1 MKLGPDIARVASLV
15 GDPARANML
24 EALMDGRALT
34 ATELASAAGIG
45 ASTASAHLAKLQDAG
60 LITTKKQGRHHYFSL
75 ADEDVAGLLESLM
88 SLADNL
94 GHKRLR
100 TGPKEPAL
108 REARVCYNHLAGD
121 MGVALYDSLLKR
133 KYLRFEGQ
141 DLVLTKKGRDFAA
154 NFGIDLTELARPGRP
169 LCQTCLDWSARRY
182 HLAGS
187 FGRALLARMEELK
200 WLRREKDSRVL
211 IVAPSAKAKFEGLLK
226 S

>member
-1 MKLGPDIARVASLV
+1 MKLGPDISRVANLV

-45 ASTASAHLAKLQDAG
+45 ASTASSHLAKLEDAG
-60 LITTKKQGRHHYFSL
+60 LISTKKQGRHHYFSL
-75 ADEDVAGLLESLM
+75 ASEDVAAILESLM
-88 SLADNL
+88 TLADNL

-133 KYLRFEGQ
+133 KYLRFEAHE
-141 DLVLTKKGRDFAA
+141 LVLTKRGRDFASA
-154 NFGIDLTELARPGRP
+154 FGIDLTELERSDRP
-169 LCQTCLDWSARRY
+169 LCKTCLDWSARRY

-200 WLRREKDSRVL
+200 WLRREEGSRVL
-211 IVAPSAKAKFEGLLK
+211 TVSPSAKAKFEGLLK